1 MRIGFGDAAV
11 TVTITYYYG
20 SPSSTAFA
28 AFNEQITLRVL
39 QRLQD
44 DGIQLA
50 PTGHAAHS
58 DGGSAEHSTH
68 QMHEAGHESHEAG
81 HESHGAGHGTHEP
94 APGAPGHSAHQS

>member
-20 SPSSTAFA
+20 SPSSTAAFA

-68 QMHEAGHESHEAG
+68 QEHEAG
-81 HESHGAGHGTHEP
+81 HESHGAGHGTHE
-94 APGAPGHSAHQS
+94 ATPGAPGHSAAHQS